1 MQVVL
6 KQQSEQVLLQINS
19 TQTTKQALQHD
30 NLSARERQLLLLID
44 KDDSL
49 SAQAV
54 AKLLDKVDL
63 KQLASRGL
71 LTYQRQ
77 IKTKAS
83 DGSVTTQPVSTTKSN
98 QFKGVK
104 LQGFMQA
111 YANETQESQ
120 TITTRPMAV
129 QTQEIIL
136 DKAVAALATDK
147 YQPSPKLVL
156 NQPAYQEFEDIVI
169 AQGLLEY

>member
-63 KQLASRGL
+63 KQLAGRGL

-77 IKTKAS
+77 TKTKAS
-83 DGSVTTQPVSTTKSN
+83 DGSVTTNRYRPPNPISL
-98 QFKGVK
+98 KG
-104 LQGFMQA
+104 
-111 YANETQESQ
+111 
-120 TITTRPMAV
+120 
-129 QTQEIIL
+129 
-136 DKAVAALATDK
+136 
-147 YQPSPKLVL
+147 
-156 NQPAYQEFEDIVI
+156 
-169 AQGLLEY
+169 